1 MGFLPPQFPSTDS
14 AAILTK
20 TGGAD
25 RKNTKHRGQ
34 GVQERS
40 RTLANEHPKT
50 DHALDRSRGNR
61 RAGTHEDASPSGRCC
76 SWGHDCRRHGHAR
89 VGRAP
94 PRRGAVTQKG
104 GPPTLPGAPTPSTR
118 KTCADTKGPRGD
130 PRARAHALGPVHAP
144 AQSGPRVCK
153 RPGVR
158 TQRGYSHP
166 RTEAQR

>member
-104 GPPTLPGAPTPSTR
+104 GGHPHSRGRPRCRREKPAQTQSGREGTHGRVPTRSGRCTPPHRADRGCASGRECAHKGATPTP
-118 KTCADTKGPRGD
+118 
-130 PRARAHALGPVHAP
+130 AHP
-144 AQSGPRVCK
+144 
-153 RPGVR
+153 
-158 TQRGYSHP
+158 QR
-166 RTEAQR
+166 